1 MSLPMLTFFI
11 GSLFQ
16 IFSFEQ
22 IFWIL
27 RLSLHFIIIRSIFP
41 PPSCLVISR
50 HIAEPIAGEGAS
62 AAAGEARGR
71 PLLDIIPV
79 SWAET
84 GGQRL
89 YIDITCVPV
98 CERKVTSNLHLQWDM
113 IKVFC
118 NSGLFNLC
126 LEAGAL
132 RKWGSYYCPPLS
144 RVLFYPRV
152 EDIFCDDDPPILYLV
167 WIFVPISAFS
177 LHHIKNGQL
186 TG

>member
-98 CERKVTSNLHLQWDM
+98 CERKVTSNIHLQWDM

-132 RKWGSYYCPPLS
+132 RKLGSFYCS
-144 RVLFYPRV
+144 GVLFYPRV